1 MKQKQ
6 HTFSKTRFRH
16 MGMILFVVSCFSVSN
31 LCCTS
36 AINGTKTNPSP
47 LFIEDFASSIPDQ
60 SPFESDTYDWYE
72 DDGTDIELLYQ
83 DQPLDLEVP
92 RSWYV
97 ACWRSSNTEYDM
109 YMDTRYIYVDNDDP
123 EYLYKQYDMAT
134 GYQNPFLKRN
144 VEEFSFSL
152 GMIRTPPPAVFSV
165 SDGKALQGYT
175 YNQAFAYKGDKWKIK
190 AVEKTENK
198 QTILWEHEIPHW
210 NNGREDY
217 TSWDGF
223 IQYDNILVYTSYT
236 LDYIK
241 RTIKNLITRALSKDT
256 GEVLWEVKN
265 PVQGGTLNF
274 PDESDAS
281 VLNKIGRYYYTISKG
296 SCPSDIG
303 EPTLYVINTNTGTM
317 EGKLQSDLATI
328 KTNHLIPA
336 SSVLDTDGSLYQI
349 WWRYSQQEKL
359 FTRTNLVT
367 LEDILIS
374 SSLDASDR
382 NLLGINQDNIVTFN
396 HTTLAV
402 YDQNTLV
409 KKWSVDNA
417 TGYSKVQ
424 PDGTM
429 VVILDNQYICHIR
442 LQDGVILQYWNTKKL
457 LREGCTCTSFS
468 NTSCFYPTA
477 VRITPANQAIIFID
491 EKIPAPPN
499 QVVHNQKILAIS
511 LEIPTQQRE

>member
-83 DQPLDLEVP
+83 DQPLDLAVP
-92 RSWYV
+92 KSWYV

-109 YMDTRYIYVDNDDP
+109 YMDTRYMYVDNDDP

-236 LDYIK
+236 LDYTK

-281 VLNKIGRYYYTISKG
+281 VLNQIGRYYYTISKG
-296 SCPSDIG
+296 SCPSDIE

-317 EGKLQSDLATI
+317 EGQVEGGGSFVDSQGNLLVMWYESKNNTRYLQQL
-328 KTNHLIPA
+328 
-336 SSVLDTDGSLYQI
+336 
-349 WWRYSQQEKL
+349 
-359 FTRTNLVT
+359 NLVT
-367 LEDILIS
+367 RKITTTSLQLEEEKNSEQNYKKDFH
-374 SSLDASDR
+374 
-382 NLLGINQDNIVTFN
+382 LLGVNQDSLLTSNY
-396 HTTLAV
+396 HTILAV

-417 TGYSKVQ
+417 TGYSKVR

-499 QVVHNQKILAIS
+499 QIVHNQKILAIS

>member
-1 MKQKQ
+1 
-6 HTFSKTRFRH
+6 
-16 MGMILFVVSCFSVSN
+16 MILFLVSCFSVSN
-31 LCCTS
+31 LGCNSTT
-36 AINGTKTNPSP
+36 NVTNNNPSP
-47 LFIEDFASSIPDQ
+47 LFIEDFASSVPDQ
-60 SPFESDTYDWYE
+60 SPFESNTYDWYE

-83 DQPLDLEVP
+83 DQPLEFEVP
-92 RSWYV
+92 KSWYV

-109 YMDTRYIYVDNDDP
+109 YMDTRYMYVDNDDP

-175 YNQAFAYKGDKWKIK
+175 YNQAFAYKGDKWKIR

-198 QTILWEHEIPHW
+198 QTTLWEHKIPHW

-217 TSWDGF
+217 TDWDGF
-223 IQYDNILVYTSYT
+223 IQYDDILVYTSYT
-236 LDYIK
+236 LDYTK
-241 RTIKNLITRALSKDT
+241 RILKDLITRALSKDT

-274 PDESDAS
+274 PDESDAP
-281 VLNKIGRYYYTISKG
+281 VLNQIGRYYYTVSKG

-317 EGKLQSDLATI
+317 EGQVEGGGSFVDSQGNLLVMWYESKNNTRYLQQL
-328 KTNHLIPA
+328 
-336 SSVLDTDGSLYQI
+336 
-349 WWRYSQQEKL
+349 
-359 FTRTNLVT
+359 NLVT
-367 LEDILIS
+367 RKITTTSLQLEEEKNSEQNYKKDFH
-374 SSLDASDR
+374 
-382 NLLGINQDNIVTFN
+382 LLGVNQDSLLTSNY

-402 YDQNTLV
+402 YERNTLV
-409 KKWSVDNA
+409 KQWSVDNA

-457 LREGCTCTSFS
+457 LREGCTCTVFF
-468 NTSCFYPTA
+468 NKSCFYPSA

>member
-31 LCCTS
+31 LCCNSTPN
-36 AINGTKTNPSP
+36 ITNNNPSP

-92 RSWYV
+92 KSWYV

-175 YNQAFAYKGDKWKIK
+175 YNRAFAYKGDKWKIK

-198 QTILWEHEIPHW
+198 QTTLWEHEIPHW

-236 LDYIK
+236 LNY
-241 RTIKNLITRALSKDT
+241 RNVTGLITRALSKDT

-274 PDESDAS
+274 PDESAAS
-281 VLNKIGRYYYTISKG
+281 VLNQIGRYYYTISKG

-317 EGKLQSDLATI
+317 EGQVEGGGSFVDSQGNLLVMWYESKNNTRYLQQL
-328 KTNHLIPA
+328 
-336 SSVLDTDGSLYQI
+336 
-349 WWRYSQQEKL
+349 
-359 FTRTNLVT
+359 NLVT
-367 LEDILIS
+367 RKITTTSLQLEEEKNSEQNYKKDFH
-374 SSLDASDR
+374 
-382 NLLGINQDNIVTFN
+382 LLGVNQDSLLTSNY
-396 HTTLAV
+396 HTALAV

-417 TGYSKVQ
+417 TGYSKVR

-442 LQDGVILQYWNTKKL
+442 LQDGVILQYWNTEKL